1 MNTPLG
7 PLKRRALQL
16 CQVPDAPL
24 YLFTLAA
31 GEVFSIADISRLSR
45 DQEGALIGYQRQEAK
60 PHIQEIADY
69 LNGEHPLFPHALI
82 LALSSDVRF
91 TSQRGPGASD
101 GLATSG
107 TLLIPRP
114 ATGQSRRPAWI
125 VDGQQRALA
134 LAQAKNPLLPI
145 PIAGFVADSVTLQR
159 DQFIRVNSARLLD
172 RGLVDELLPQLDS
185 PLPTRLAARQ
195 LPSRLVDALNT
206 DPSSPFFGIIRRESL
221 KAAGDRRAVV
231 SDKSVSDTIKESLH
245 TGCLSIYKDLDNRFD
260 NGAVWTVLVTYWTAV
275 KDAFP
280 EAWGR
285 PPTQSRL
292 MHGAGIRAMGR
303 LMDRMLG
310 SLRAADLQDPQVI
323 RGPLNALAAHCHWTS
338 GRWDALDRDWNHI
351 QNTPQDINLLSRY
364 LERLYVFGE
373 Q

>member
-1 MNTPLG
+1 MNFFPS
-7 PLKRRALQL
+7 
-16 CQVPDAPL
+16 
-24 YLFTLAA
+24 
-31 GEVFSIADISRLSR
+31 SI
-45 DQEGALIGYQRQEAK
+45 
-60 PHIQEIADY
+60 PH
-69 LNGEHPLFPHALI
+69 F
-82 LALSSDVRF
+82 
-91 TSQRGPGASD
+91 
-101 GLATSG
+101 
-107 TLLIPRP
+107 
-114 ATGQSRRPAWI
+114 
-125 VDGQQRALA
+125 
-134 LAQAKNPLLPI
+134 
-145 PIAGFVADSVTLQR
+145 
-159 DQFIRVNSARLLD
+159 
-172 RGLVDELLPQLDS
+172 QLDW
-185 PLPTRLAARQ
+185 LPGNSFAPGRRSEHRSL
-195 LPSRLVDALNT
+195 L
-206 DPSSPFFGIIRRESL
+206 PFFGIIRRESL

-338 GRWDALDRDWNHI
+338 GRWMRSTGI
-351 QNTPQDINLLSRY
+351 GTTSKTPP
-364 LERLYVFGE
+364 GH
-373 Q
+373 